1 MELPLFNKLI
11 EELYDERLQEWKKL
25 NKELLTSLSVK
36 ESISIHLASRTA
48 PKAFL
53 ITTTVVAGKTL
64 SNAVP
69 NYQDNMDNEILLA
82 QEEYY
87 KKLNSILLKIE
98 SDKSSLLQK
107 KRDEVIS
114 SLEQD
119 HNQVMVLT
127 DKMPPN
133 IKSQLYI
140 ELQNSLKQFKNQTQ
154 NLALHHSFGEIR
166 KRIRTSKL
174 NQGVTQLSKDLKQDP
189 HTALTSELT
198 DIRKRMLELE
208 LNQGVTQLSK
218 DLKQDPHTALTS
230 ELTDM
235 RKRMLELE
243 IKMKD
248 VSKNF
253 GMGGRATS
261 RIKKPLPS
269 SSSTKKEKEKEKGI
283 PDVRVDIKDT
293 KRKPNVSGKKKK
305 RNPLCKQRQKTQ
317 LP

>member
-1 MELPLFNKLI
+1 
-11 EELYDERLQEWKKL
+11 
-25 NKELLTSLSVK
+25 
-36 ESISIHLASRTA
+36 
-48 PKAFL
+48 
-53 ITTTVVAGKTL
+53 
-64 SNAVP
+64 
-69 NYQDNMDNEILLA
+69 
-82 QEEYY
+82 
-87 KKLNSILLKIE
+87 
-98 SDKSSLLQK
+98 
-107 KRDEVIS
+107 
-114 SLEQD
+114 
-119 HNQVMVLT
+119 
-127 DKMPPN
+127 MPPN

-154 NLALHHSFGEIR
+154 KLALHHSFGEIR
-166 KRIRTSKL
+166 KTIRTSK
-174 NQGVTQLSKDLKQDP
+174 
-189 HTALTSELT
+189 
-198 DIRKRMLELE
+198 